1 MAIIKKADT
10 RETVKEVEM
19 ISGDYTK
26 KHEEAR
32 EKVKSTVDSYVKEC
46 KDNGFTLKE
55 MELLSEIFSEKI
67 RVEVERA
74 KYVTKI

>member
-32 EKVKSTVDSYVKEC
+32 EKVKSNAGTVDL
-46 KDNGFTLKE
+46 G
-55 MELLSEIFSEKI
+55 KI
-67 RVEVERA
+67 L
-74 KYVTKI
+74 